1 MRRQISGPKMEVWP
15 THARSDFDLPSSTQ
29 IRSFWPQ
36 KVAER
41 ERNGVVRTL
50 SALPFQSRRWRLAIR
65 LAQVPIPTRFLTAD
79 DVPESKE
86 ESHEVAGKGKSL
98 RLRNRPRSHEGSGG
112 RRERGRSLFRFPS
125 AVCCRIVTG
134 KKSSAACRLPCR
146 RDGRLSLRR
155 YLLLNCA
162 RRGAVHAACALCHR
176 RDASV
181 LLEMEDL

>member
-1 MRRQISGPKMEVWP
+1 ML
-15 THARSDFDLPSSTQ
+15 ARTLIFRVRSTQ

-112 RRERGRSLFRFPS
+112 RRTNVVEVRTRKITFPFSLRGLLSNRDWKE
-125 AVCCRIVTG
+125 IQ
-134 KKSSAACRLPCR
+134 CRLPPADATGDSLSAGICCSTA
-146 RDGRLSLRR
+146 RDEAQF
-155 YLLLNCA
+155 YC
-162 RRGAVHAACALCHR
+162 LCVVP
-176 RDASV
+176 SP
-181 LLEMEDL
+181 

>member
-1 MRRQISGPKMEVWP
+1 MEVWP

-112 RRERGRSLFRFPS
+112 RRTNVVEVRTRKITFPFSLRGLLSNRDWKE
-125 AVCCRIVTG
+125 IQ
-134 KKSSAACRLPCR
+134 CRLPPAACR
-146 RDGRLSLRR
+146 RDGRLSLSPPVSAAQLRATRR
-155 YLLLNCA
+155 SST
-162 RRGAVHAACALCHR
+162 ACALCHR